1 MLSLSNGDLVQKN
14 LRLCIIAD
22 VRLLGCAIEFERFR
36 MNCLTGTTIRHR
48 MWWPFWLYFLT
59 SMSLPHCNCS
69 TMPTLFVQC
78 GGHGD
83 QSMAPPS
90 RAKIFCNGSSLQHT
104 VSTLLYTTQFKS
116 TIGWILPQTG
126 NIGCYRYKT
135 HFRLRSLPFHSTL
148 QQIKFFVTCHRFL
161 CLNLLTD
168 FGRACLWVTVVFHF
182 FCFKSVPP
190 GPSQPNC
197 NL

>member
-1 MLSLSNGDLVQKN
+1 
-14 LRLCIIAD
+14 
-22 VRLLGCAIEFERFR
+22 
-36 MNCLTGTTIRHR
+36 
-48 MWWPFWLYFLT
+48 
-59 SMSLPHCNCS
+59 
-69 TMPTLFVQC
+69 MPTLFVQC

-116 TIGWILPQTG
+116 TISWILPQTG

-148 QQIKFFVTCHRFL
+148 QQIKFFVTCHRFR

-168 FGRACLWVTVVFHF
+168 FGRACLWVTAVFHF
-182 FCFKSVPP
+182 FALILSPWSQSTKLQFIINVVLEISRRSPANLDWPSTNIIHAQYRKSHNSAVP
-190 GPSQPNC
+190 Q
-197 NL
+197 